1 MHSIGQLSRTTG
13 CKVETIRYYE
23 RIGLMPEPAR
33 SEGNQRRYTKAH
45 EQRLGFIRHARE
57 LGFSLDS
64 IRELL
69 SMSDEPD
76 ASCDTVDRLARQHL
90 EQVQS
95 RIARFQILED
105 ELQRMVT
112 QCRGGKVDDCRILEV
127 LSDHA
132 LCAHEHDPERS
143 S

>member
-1 MHSIGQLSRTTG
+1 MLSIGQLSGTTG

-33 SEGNQRRYTKAH
+33 SEGNQRRYTRTH

-69 SMSDEPD
+69 SMADDPG
-76 ASCDTVDRLARQHL
+76 AACDTVDRIAREHL
-90 EQVQS
+90 QQVQS
-95 RIARFQILED
+95 RIARLRALEE
-105 ELQRMVT
+105 ELQRMLSRC
-112 QCRGGKVDDCRILEV
+112 QGGKVDDCRILEM
-127 LSDHA
+127 LSDHS
-132 LCAHEHDPERS
+132 LCMHEHYTAR
-143 S
+143 